1 VTLAIWLAAVMLSME
16 ALFFGNGTA
25 MVAGLIVAAVGM
37 FLEIKENKHGIQSY
51 TKR

>member
-1 VTLAIWLAAVMLSME
+1 MTLAIWLAAVMLSME

-25 MVAGLIVAAVGM
+25 MVAGLMVAAVGM

>member
-1 VTLAIWLAAVMLSME
+1 MTLAIWLAAVMLSME

>member
-37 FLEIKENKHGIQSY
+37 FLEIKENKHVIQSD